1 MSENNSSQ
9 QNSVESNETTSN
21 KVDRKKPGFFTLLI
35 GLFLIIRGAMRVYEG
50 DLGIMGIIMIAVG
63 IGSIVYYFVKK

>member
-50 DLGIMGIIMIAVG
+50 DLGLQCCLFLFHKEQCIT
-63 IGSIVYYFVKK
+63 K